1 MKSSKSPDANVM
13 ISKLPPSGVPMY
25 DDPTRG
31 ERMLAMRKPA
41 VPTRRESLRIVLAA
55 APAAFGKLL
64 PMFPETYLV
73 AGAGGACSVGAEK
86 AGWAVV
92 DMPHFFPSLLS
103 KTRARP
109 TVRMRYV

>member
-55 APAAFGKLL
+55 APAVLGAVLAMLL
-64 PMFPETYLV
+64 GMYRV
-73 AGAGGACSVGAEK
+73 AGAGRASFVGATN
-86 AGWAVV
+86 AAWAARGR
-92 DMPHFFPSLLS
+92 PILFTSFWS
-103 KTRARP
+103 RAP
-109 TVRMRYV
+109 A

>member
-55 APAAFGKLL
+55 APAVFGAFLAILL
-64 PMFPETYLV
+64 GMDRL
-73 AGAGGACSVGAEK
+73 AGAGRRSFVRATKAACGGWEEGRVGEECR
-86 AGWAVV
+86 GRWS
-92 DMPHFFPSLLS
+92 PS
-103 KTRARP
+103 
-109 TVRMRYV
+109 

>member
-25 DDPTRG
+25 DDPTKG

-55 APAAFGKLL
+55 APAVFGAFLAMLL
-64 PMFPETYLV
+64 EKYRV
-73 AGAGGACSVGAEK
+73 AGAGEPRCGR
-86 AGWAVV
+86 AGKGSWGGRGG
-92 DMPHFFPSLLS
+92 PISFHCF
-103 KTRARP
+103 
-109 TVRMRYV
+109 